1 MCEEAAGVGEGKCL
15 KKTEVANL
23 QGDLGADVKIEAAFS
38 SF

>member
-1 MCEEAAGVGEGKCL
+1 MRRRRGWGGGKCL